1 MEVTETITEGLKREF
16 KVIISASE
24 IDTKVD
30 ERLKEIA
37 PTLQLPGF
45 RPGKVPPALV
55 KKRFGQSL
63 LGEVLEKSV
72 NESSQKTLD
81 ERGLR
86 PAAQPNIEVVSFD
99 EGKDLEFN
107 LSVELMPEI
116 KPVDFSEI
124 KLEKLVAEA
133 NENDIDEAL
142 SKLAEQ
148 HKGSEPIQTKRAS
161 KNGDIV
167 VIGGIKKNNVAS
179 GKDGVPGVSKIPVV
193 GKALSGSNKSDTMN
207 ELLVFIAPR
216 IL

>member
-16 KVIISASE
+16 KVVIAAAE
-24 IDTKVD
+24 IDSKVD

-45 RPGKVPPALV
+45 RPGKVPATLV

-72 NESSQKTLD
+72 NESSQQALD

-86 PAAQPNIEVVSFD
+86 PAGQPNIEVVSFD

-116 KPVDFSEI
+116 EPLDYSVL
-124 KLEKLVAEA
+124 KLKKLVAEA
-133 NENDIDEAL
+133 NEKDIDDAL

-148 HKGSEPIQTKRAS
+148 HKGSEPISSKRAS
-161 KNGDIV
+161 KIGDIL
-167 VIGGIKKNNVAS
+167 VIDFVGSV
-179 GKDGVPGVSKIPVV
+179 DG
-193 GKALSGSNKSDTMN
+193 
-207 ELLVFIAPR
+207 
-216 IL
+216 